1 MILTRSLN
9 LTFKHFASNIAQ
21 NVNYYFQKI
30 DKILQNRQN
39 QNLIVYK
46 NKNPIRLKST
56 SHGAQ
61 KCTVPP
67 KFNSLLRLSFIC
79 IRHVNYA
86 SESNEPSAVLSEY
99 DGRPSGLSVT
109 DFHQP
114 SVLCILTSSLL
125 FPKRKILPLY
135 FITNF
140 SLCQYRRAK
149 NII

>member
-1 MILTRSLN
+1 M
-9 LTFKHFASNIAQ
+9 
-21 NVNYYFQKI
+21 
-30 DKILQNRQN
+30 
-39 QNLIVYK
+39 
-46 NKNPIRLKST
+46 

-99 DGRPSGLSVT
+99 DGRPSGLPVT

-114 SVLCILTSSLL
+114 SALCILTSSLL

-135 FITNF
+135 SITNF

-149 NII
+149 KHHSGQQKISFLESKKSYEISKALFRAVKAPFYSHKVSLQRAKNFI